1 MVRQLMVSE
10 FCTEKFSYDL
20 PLVINPS
27 ARYVFFLHGR
37 FVERYGPNGR
47 HPRFGI
53 YDYHGIVKSFRNQRF
68 VVISEVRPKGT
79 KLDKYAKKI
88 VNQIKTLL
96 TYGISPKQITVVGF
110 SKGSAITLLVS
121 TMLKNFGINFVLM
134 SACNHNGTYVLG
146 KYNKLIEGSV
156 QSMQG
161 RFLYVYDISGPK
173 CDVWQR
179 ILKNASDNG
188 TFKEMMLKNG
198 LGHGI
203 FYRPRKVWIDPVTE
217 WISQEH

>member
-1 MVRQLMVSE
+1 MAGQLMDSG
-10 FCTEKFSYDL
+10 FYREKFSYSL
-20 PLVINPS
+20 PSIINPS

-53 YDYHGIVKSFRNQRF
+53 YDYYGIIKSFRLRGF
-68 VVISEVRPKGT
+68 EVISEIRPKGT
-79 KLDKYAKKI
+79 KLDKYARKI

-121 TMLKNFGINFVLM
+121 AMLKDFGVNFVIM
-134 SACNHNGTYVLG
+134 SGCSQNGTHVLE
-146 KYNKLIEGSV
+146 KHRKLIEQSV
-156 QSMQG
+156 QYMQG
-161 RFLYVYDISGPK
+161 RFLYIYDVTGQK
-173 CDVWQR
+173 CDVWRR
-179 ILKNASDNG
+179 ILKNTSANG

-198 LGHGI
+198 LGHKL
-203 FYRPRKVWIDPVTE
+203 FYHPRKEWIEPVTE
-217 WISQEH
+217 WINQER

>member
-1 MVRQLMVSE
+1 MRSE

-20 PLVINPS
+20 PLVLNPS
-27 ARYVFFLHGR
+27 ARYVFFLHGK

-53 YDYHGIVKSFRNQRF
+53 YDYHGIVKSFRNQGF
-68 VVISEVRPKGT
+68 IVISEVRPKGT
-79 KLDKYAKKI
+79 KLDRYAKKI
-88 VNQIKTLL
+88 ENKIKTLL

-121 TMLKNFGINFVLM
+121 ALLKDFGVNFVIM
-134 SACNHNGTYVLG
+134 SGCSQNGTHVLD
-146 KYNKLIEGSV
+146 KYRKLLDQST

-161 RFLYVYDISGPK
+161 RFLYIYDVTGPK
-173 CDVWQR
+173 CDVWRR
-179 ILKNASDNG
+179 ILKRTSANG

-198 LGHGI
+198 LGHSL
-203 FYRPRKVWIDPVTE
+203 FYRPRKEWIEPLTE
-217 WISQEH
+217 WIRQEH

>member
-1 MVRQLMVSE
+1 MDSGFYR
-10 FCTEKFSYDL
+10 EKFSYSL
-20 PLVINPS
+20 PLIINPS

-53 YDYHGIVKSFRNQRF
+53 YDYHGIVKSFRLRGF
-68 VVISEVRPKGT
+68 EVISEIRPKGT

-110 SKGSAITLLVS
+110 SKGSAIALLVS
-121 TMLKNFGINFVLM
+121 ALLKDFGVNFVIM
-134 SACNHNGTYVLG
+134 SGCSQTGTHVLG
-146 KYNKLIEGSV
+146 KYRKLLD
-156 QSMQG
+156 QSIQSIQG
-161 RFLYVYDISGPK
+161 RFLYIYDINGQK
-173 CDVWQR
+173 CDIFQK
-179 ILKNASDNG
+179 IFKNAPAEF
-188 TFKEMMLKNG
+188 TFNEMMLING
-198 LGHGI
+198 LGHKL
-203 FYRPRKVWIDPVTE
+203 FYKPRKEWIEPVME